1 MLYPVRFNILDT
13 LPVPADLKSAVKK
26 VRPRSAYKTRKKKWE
41 LPFKKEFDA
50 PISGHQTL
58 YISKSTIVYFTATL
72 MALSPNFAITMVS
85 DTAQDAV
92 PSTAEEEPISLPS
105 AA

>member
-1 MLYPVRFNILDT
+1 MKPC
-13 LPVPADLKSAVKK
+13 
-26 VRPRSAYKTRKKKWE
+26 SAYKTRKKKWE

-58 YISKSTIVYFTATL
+58 YISESTIVYFTATL
-72 MALSPNFAITMVS
+72 IALSPNFAITMVS